1 MAVPARVA
9 IIGGSVM
16 GFSTAYHL
24 AVQRG
29 SGRGITVFE
38 ADAAYRRSVCPE

>member
-1 MAVPARVA
+1 MAAPRVA
-9 IIGGSVM
+9 IVGGSVM
-16 GFSTAYHL
+16 GFAAAFHL

-38 ADAAYRRSVCPE
+38 ADAAYRR